1 MKIWIG
7 EEYQDCD
14 YWSWRN
20 HQQCFSGLYTVVD
33 KNWHNF
39 SKFCKFSKKKPSKK
53 WFMLVTTYKKSRNG
67 THLTKLIIIK
77 FNFTTHK
84 LWVMIQMT
92 QIFLWLK
99 NVQKLYPSCH
109 HIIMSKNSSI
119 ISFWFLSSW
128 PQGRFQLLAC
138 DWSDRRHSETKNKII
153 IL

>member
-20 HQQCFSGLYTVVD
+20 HQQRFSGLCTVVA
-33 KNWHNF
+33 KKVTQF
-39 SKFCKFSKKKPSKK
+39 FKILEIVKKP
-53 WFMLVTTYKKSRNG
+53 FKKSRNS
-67 THLTKLIIIK
+67 TLLTKIIIIQ
-77 FNFTTHK
+77 FTFMAHK
-84 LWVMIQMT
+84 LWVMIKMT
-92 QIFLWLK
+92 QKFVWSK
-99 NVQKLYPSCH
+99 NEQKLYPSCH

-119 ISFWFLSSW
+119 IPFRFLSSW
-128 PQGRFQLLAC
+128 SQGRFQLLAC